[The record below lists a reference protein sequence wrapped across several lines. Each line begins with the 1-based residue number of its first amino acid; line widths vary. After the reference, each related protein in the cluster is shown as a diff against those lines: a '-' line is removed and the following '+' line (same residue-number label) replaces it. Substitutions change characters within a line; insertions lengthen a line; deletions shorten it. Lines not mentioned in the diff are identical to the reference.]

1 MSEPRE
7 PRAERPPSRDEH
19 QYLPSS
25 YGGDADRPGEAA
37 AEADL
42 EQQDDDAYQETGS
55 APRLIIEQGDAPPSG
70 FGPGSLP
77 GARPSHSAGAG
88 ANGYARNGR
97 PGNAYPD
104 AGASAYSGSY
114 SAEREASQPS
124 SPVERSYQD
133 SAQGIRADYDELED
147 DNLRRM
153 ERDSVKIGLWGS
165 PGSGKTTFLAALRH
179 AAIEM
184 NSQSGQWGIYPLNK
198 LSSRLLVDFTHDMN
212 QGNFPEATLPGVTT
226 ELKWLFVGD
235 LTKSRFGRGLKR
247 FRPGKLE
254 SRFVLD
260 LIDVSGKAFGYRPG
274 EAFVPESVAQ
284 QALRHLS
291 GARGLIY
298 LFDPIGE
305 RDERNSLDYVNRTV
319 IELKE
324 MYARAERAE
333 PHLPHHLSVCITK
346 FDHPDVFKEAR
357 RNGFVNF
364 GPDGTPRVLDEH
376 AEAFFD
382 MLCTGKF
389 WSNRYE
395 QGDRSARFVRNEL
408 RNAFDP
414 RKIEY
419 FVTSSI
425 GFWKPLGWSGG
436 TSEFNPDDFSNY
448 RRVGGDRASIR
459 GAISPINVLEPL
471 IRLQQRLNGRM

>member
-25 YGGDADRPGEAA
+25 YGGGADMPGEAA
-37 AEADL
+37 EEPDL

-55 APRLIIEQGDAPPSG
+55 APRLILERGDAPPAG

-77 GARPSHSAGAG
+77 GARPSHSTGAG

-104 AGASAYSGSY
+104 AGASAYS
-114 SAEREASQPS
+114 AEREASQPS
-124 SPVERSYQD
+124 SAVERSFQD
-133 SAQGIRADYDELED
+133 SAQGLRSDYDELED
-147 DNLRRM
+147 DSLRRM

-179 AAIEM
+179 ATIDV
-184 NSQSGQWGIYPLNK
+184 NGQSGRWGIFPLNQ
-198 LSSRLLVDFTHDMN
+198 LSKRLLVDFTHDMN

-226 ELKWLFVGD
+226 ALKWLFIGD
-235 LTKSRFGRGLKR
+235 LAKSQFARGRKR
-247 FRPGKLE
+247 FKLGKLE

-260 LIDVSGKAFGYRPG
+260 LIDVSGLAFGDKSEAYVPG
-274 EAFVPESVAQ
+274 SVTQ
-284 QALRHLS
+284 QALQHLY

-305 RDERNSLDYVNRTV
+305 RDERNSLNYVNRTV
-319 IELKE
+319 VELKE
-324 MYARAERAE
+324 MYARVARAE

-346 FDHPDVFKEAR
+346 FDHPDVFQEAR

-382 MLCTGKF
+382 LLCTGKF
-389 WSNRYE
+389 WSRQHE
-395 QGDRSARFVRNEL
+395 QGNRSAQFVRNEL

-414 RKIEY
+414 KKIEY

-425 GFWKPLGWSGG
+425 GFWKPPGWSGG
-436 TSEFNPDDFSNY
+436 TSDFNPDDFSNY
-448 RRVGGDRASIR
+448 HRAGGDRPSIR
-459 GAISPINVLEPL
+459 GTISPINVLEPL
-471 IRLQQRLNGRM
+471 IRLQQRLDGRM

>member
-19 QYLPSS
+19 QFLPSS
-25 YGGDADRPGEAA
+25 YGSGDDEPGEAA
-37 AEADL
+37 EELDAEH
-42 EQQDDDAYQETGS
+42 QDDDADQETGS
-55 APRLIIEQGDAPPSG
+55 APRLVYDERDAPPSG
-70 FGPGSLP
+70 FGLGSFP
-77 GARPSHSAGAG
+77 GATPNPSAGAG
-88 ANGYARNGR
+88 TNGYARNAR
-97 PGNAYPD
+97 PGNAYPS
-104 AGASAYSGSY
+104 AEASAY

-124 SPVERSYQD
+124 SAVERSFQD
-133 SAQGIRADYDELED
+133 SAQGFRPDYDEPED
-147 DNLRRM
+147 DALRQM

-179 AAIEM
+179 ATIDM
-184 NSQSGQWGIYPLNK
+184 NSQSGRWGIFPLNK
-198 LSSRLLVDFTHDMN
+198 LSKRLLVDFTHDMN

-226 ELKWLFVGD
+226 ELKWLFIGD
-235 LTKSRFGRGLKR
+235 LAKSQFARGRKR
-247 FRPGKLE
+247 FKLGKLE

-260 LIDVSGKAFGYRPG
+260 LIDVSGSAFGYKPD
-274 EAFVPESVAQ
+274 EAFVPDSVVQ
-284 QALRHLS
+284 QALQHLY

-319 IELKE
+319 VELKE
-324 MYARAERAE
+324 MYARAARAE

-376 AEAFFD
+376 AEDFFEL
-382 MLCTGKF
+382 LCTGKF
-389 WSNRYE
+389 WSSRHE

-425 GFWKPLGWSGG
+425 GFWKPPGWSGG
-436 TSEFNPDDFSNY
+436 TSDFNPDDFSNY
-448 RRVGGDRASIR
+448 RRAGGDRPSIR
-459 GAISPINVLEPL
+459 GAISPVNVLEPL
-471 IRLQQRLNGRM
+471 IRLQQRLDGRM

>member
-1 MSEPRE
+1 MSESRE

-19 QYLPSS
+19 HIPAL
-25 YGGDADRPGEAA
+25 YGGRSDEPGAAEEPYAGAQDDTDEAA
-37 AEADL
+37 DEEEAGG
-42 EQQDDDAYQETGS
+42 T
-55 APRLIIEQGDAPPSG
+55 PRLFFNRAGGTPSG
-70 FGPGSLP
+70 FGPAPYPSPGSHP
-77 GARPSHSAGAG
+77 GVGTGANGHADNVHPGNAYAGAG
-88 ANGYARNGR
+88 A
-97 PGNAYPD
+97 
-104 AGASAYSGSY
+104 SSST
-114 SAEREASQPS
+114 AEREASQPS
-124 SPVERSYQD
+124 SAAERSFQD
-133 SAQGIRADYDELED
+133 SAQDFRSDHDGPEQEAI
-147 DNLRRM
+147 RRM
-153 ERDSVKIGLWGS
+153 ERNAVKIGLWGS